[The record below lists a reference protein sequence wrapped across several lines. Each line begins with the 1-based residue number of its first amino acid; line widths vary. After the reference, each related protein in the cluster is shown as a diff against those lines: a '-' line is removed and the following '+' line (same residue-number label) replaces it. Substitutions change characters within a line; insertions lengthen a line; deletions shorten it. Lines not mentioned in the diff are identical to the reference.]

1 MKTAKL
7 KYIGSCVAVVLAI
20 VVSCVL
26 SLSYLSLKVSAAD
39 VINDEYIKKRTLYQG
54 LSACYQ
60 NSLASEVTIVGNGA
74 STSVDDIFSK
84 TEPYVNMPTGFS
96 GTTKYGCKKKNSGVA
111 TAAVP
116 SVLSVLAGSKSLGSA
131 QNRNNYFEGMG
142 FTGSNSSGSSA
153 AGEKCMQFTYSY
165 SDISNAKTNELCFKH
180 DSSGKVIEVS
190 DKGGADKKG
199 GNIGLQL
206 LLDYD
211 GHNYEGWMSSC
222 GAGTLCVRAVYEY
235 PDGYG
240 GSMTNEVQIIPGAMI
255 DDITAD
261 DVVSF
266 VSGASSSINQ
276 NVQLY
281 AGTSTFT
288 STFKKTKDAS
298 TTSTSNDKY
307 TSSGATINEAVRYL
321 SGCTTDSCAQDWYKE
336 FDNNELYYIYM
347 KYLKSTYSAQIA
359 SNFCSDTSDGG
370 NYIPVVKKN
379 DAGTGEIKYCPIDN
393 IDSVKS
399 SSTKV
404 RLGSKLESEG
414 KAGDVISALQG
425 MNVSSLNVSQLSESA
440 TLAESTTTPGE
451 SSEPSASETSETPL
465 CTRAS
470 GVLSWFFCP
479 VLDFVGNTVGKIYEW
494 IEDSFL
500 AIPAS
505 LMTAGGDNGTYGG
518 WKQFRDF
525 ANILFAILFAVV
537 ILSQITGIGISNYNI
552 KKMLPRLIMVVV
564 LVNVSFILCQLA
576 VDLSNIVGH
585 GLNTMLRGFAGEDPF
600 TLGGA
605 STLTQALVSGT
616 ESDVTSAL
624 GGAAGGFLGGLAIT
638 AIGVAT
644 IRLWILPLF
653 LALVSALVAVAF
665 FFLILGVRQAGIILL
680 VVLAPMAIV
689 CYALPNTKS
698 LFDKW
703 WKVFSALLMVYPI
716 CGAMMGGGTFAASI
730 LIDNDPDNF
739 FSLII
744 AMLLTIVPFF
754 FVPTILKNSLNGI
767 AMLGNKL
774 STLGSQ
780 AGRGASKG
788 IERSHGFQDA
798 QQQMQFSRARA
809 SLKRQTAL
817 RGIGSSLAK
826 TRAGKAVAGAAG
838 AISQYGD
845 RHKILG
851 AGIRGVRGIGQAA
864 ADASQRKYL
873 RNAKTAALSDRQ
885 QYEAN
890 NADAYLTGE
899 VSRQRA
905 TDISNAKARYL
916 DPKNSP
922 IDTGDFASMQQEYE
936 KQLDALL
943 ADPEDDS
950 AIANV
955 AALQDILSATDDG
968 AAVMMSTLATKAN
981 QHSGTEDG
989 RKALRKAATNIDAG
1003 AFKGRNRNYYKMA
1016 TDFANG
1022 NFSQVGKGLG
1032 TYDSGVTDKKGDK
1045 LPPLSYLKAYHDSP
1059 AGLKYSAANFG
1070 SLDNSAYRQILNG
1083 IQNGE
1088 ITGTNLQNLMETV
1101 NEAMSNDNI
1110 HLDNN
1115 AAGYAQQILSAGYA
1129 QTAQPTTGGGTGGS
1143 GGTGTP
1149 PVARTYGSQAIAHAA
1164 SAKSISNLTR
1174 SVQLGTDPKEGGIET
1189 DDAVKIANNM
1199 LTAVRDNSNSFTQDQ
1214 LDAMKSYV
1222 SAVNQRGTDSSGR
1235 PINFDTREFD
1245 SAQINVHGG
1254 KTAPAATSAPVSNTS
1269 TPSTRPGAVPGTQ
1282 IIQTPGPN
1290 GSTTTQVRGW
1300 SGQPIGGSNTVTT
1313 NGGIILTG
1321 DAADQW
1327 RRNNQGGNGSGGPA
1341 TP

>member
-1 MKTAKL
+1 MNTSYRTRRLGFIKLAVLVTLFLPFLCTHEVEATSKDTVLQKAAAYGLYQCYKNHALYPEMSLNDYSSTTTVIQNPDGYNLYLPTGYTGNTSLINCQQILSGTYNKDFKGLYSMKGGVPPDTSASPETKGSFLAGMGYTAQASGGGSGEKCSTVSYNYTKHGGTYGSDVIKSGQVQTRICAPAGGTTIGSNTLTITTIGAGDFPTGQTGAYGMPVTVTIPAAISYETGDGYIKL
-7 KYIGSCVAVVLAI
+7 KKPGFNSSWQEFTFDQNTNWHNFIHNDIWNYLSSGNTNGYNSANNVSYTLDTSGFSDDGNATSTSASYELQSYGTAASAAISYLTNGAIANASATRFNEEDKAVLLQGYLEDYYGVSNKGCDLTGDTASAAVNQGYTKARI
-20 VVSCVL
+20 YTDGGFKECYVKPTKNEDKSVRIYDSDGLFSGNTTATFQQVVEQAG
-26 SLSYLSLKVSAAD
+26 SLSVT
-39 VINDEYIKKRTLYQG
+39 TLPGDSG
-54 LSACYQ
+54 LS
-60 NSLASEVTIVGNGA
+60 
-74 STSVDDIFSK
+74 
-84 TEPYVNMPTGFS
+84 
-96 GTTKYGCKKKNSGVA
+96 GT
-111 TAAVP
+111 P
-116 SVLSVLAGSKSLGSA
+116 
-131 QNRNNYFEGMG
+131 
-142 FTGSNSSGSSA
+142 SGSSNPSDPS
-153 AGEKCMQFTYSY
+153 GET
-165 SDISNAKTNELCFKH
+165 
-180 DSSGKVIEVS
+180 
-190 DKGGADKKG
+190 
-199 GNIGLQL
+199 
-206 LLDYD
+206 
-211 GHNYEGWMSSC
+211 
-222 GAGTLCVRAVYEY
+222 
-235 PDGYG
+235 
-240 GSMTNEVQIIPGAMI
+240 
-255 DDITAD
+255 
-261 DVVSF
+261 
-266 VSGASSSINQ
+266 
-276 NVQLY
+276 
-281 AGTSTFT
+281 
-288 STFKKTKDAS
+288 
-298 TTSTSNDKY
+298 
-307 TSSGATINEAVRYL
+307 
-321 SGCTTDSCAQDWYKE
+321 
-336 FDNNELYYIYM
+336 
-347 KYLKSTYSAQIA
+347 
-359 SNFCSDTSDGG
+359 
-370 NYIPVVKKN
+370 
-379 DAGTGEIKYCPIDN
+379 
-393 IDSVKS
+393 
-399 SSTKV
+399 
-404 RLGSKLESEG
+404 
-414 KAGDVISALQG
+414 
-425 MNVSSLNVSQLSESA
+425 
-440 TLAESTTTPGE
+440 
-451 SSEPSASETSETPL
+451 ETSETPL
-465 CTRAS
+465 CTQAS

-585 GLNTMLRGFAGEDPF
+585 GLNTMLRGFASDPF
-600 TLGGA
+600 KLGA
-605 STLTQALVSGT
+605 AAELTNQLVSGT
-616 ESDVTSAL
+616 EAGVTGAL
-624 GGAAGGFLGGLAIT
+624 GGFAGGLIITGIGL
-638 AIGVAT
+638 AT

-968 AAVMMSTLATKAN
+968 AAVMMSTLATKAD

-1022 NFSQVGKGLG
+1022 NFSQVGNGLG
-1032 TYDSGVTDKKGDK
+1032 TYDSGVKDKNGNK
-1045 LPPLSYLKAYHDSP
+1045 LPPLSYLRGYHDSP

-1083 IQNGE
+1083 IQGGE

-1101 NEAMSNDNI
+1101 NEAVSNDNI

-1115 AAGYAQQILSAGYA
+1115 AASYAQQILSAGYA
-1129 QTAQPTTGGGTGGS
+1129 QTAQPTAGGGTSGS

-1149 PVARTYGSQAIAHAA
+1149 SVARTYGSQAIAHAA
-1164 SAKSISNLTR
+1164 SAKSINNLTR
-1174 SVQLGTDPKEGGIET
+1174 SVQLGLKDDGTGQMVPVEGGIGT

-1222 SAVNQRGTDSSGR
+1222 SAVNQRGTDSSGQ

-1254 KTAPAATSAPVSNTS
+1254 KAVPTSAPAPVPAPSSSTTTS
-1269 TPSTRPGAVPGTQ
+1269 VRPGAVPGTQ

-1321 DAADQW
+1321 DTADQW